1 MSDFLDAAT
10 VESFLKMISTEN
22 NHDPGYSVTTTTTLA
37 TNMSDFLEA
46 ATGSAALFEKC
57 YEVM

>member
-22 NHDPGYSVTTTTTLA
+22 NHDPGYSVTTTLA